1 MQLQFQGFRTEAG
14 SPVHEAV
21 AAVRYYTARDAQE
34 PWVYAYTPVARMNPY
49 QALTYGAFGDH
60 GLAVTPVT
68 DPWAFES
75 LMALEGQCAGVVLH
89 VHWLSFVFQ
98 DATSAPQARQAAED
112 FMAKLRS
119 FRARGGRLVW
129 TVHNMVSH
137 DARFH
142 AEELALQQAVA
153 DEADLVH
160 VMTGDT
166 PELVQDILRLDPGK
180 LIEVPHPSYHGA
192 YEDYVPRDHAR
203 MALGI
208 ESDEL
213 VYVVFGAIKAYKG
226 IEGLVEGF
234 NQLLA
239 RSDRPRRL
247 IVAGGA
253 DKDPKTQDLIR
264 QLRIHPYVLLH
275 EVKVPSDRAQY
286 LLRAADLMVLP
297 HQRALNSG
305 GALLGPTFDLP
316 IVANRVG
323 VLPGLLPSEMA
334 EFFDD
339 PSPESIA
346 GALERADRLCTPEA
360 RMAAREFAGRYRP
373 EVVSTRFATEV
384 KERLELAPGYRY
396 PRDRTL
402 NNA

>member
-21 AAVRYYTARDAQE
+21 AATRYYTGRDAQE

-68 DPWAFES
+68 DPWSFES
-75 LMALEGQCAGVVLH
+75 LMAVSGQCAGVVLH

-98 DATSAPQARQAAED
+98 DVTSAAQARQSSEA
-112 FMAKLRS
+112 FMAKLKS
-119 FRARGGRLVW
+119 FRARGGKLVW

-137 DARFH
+137 DARYH

-160 VMTGDT
+160 VLSADT
-166 PELVQDILRLDPGK
+166 PELVKDILRLDPDK
-180 LIEVPHPSYHGA
+180 LVVVPHPSYHGA

-203 MALGI
+203 MTLGL

-226 IEGLVEGF
+226 IEQLVEGF
-234 NQLLA
+234 NELLA

-253 DKDPKTQDLIR
+253 DQDPQTQEMIR
-264 QLRIHPYVLLH
+264 QLRIHPYVLVH
-275 EVKVPSDRAQY
+275 DVKVPGDRAQY

-323 VLPGLLPSEMA
+323 VLPGLLAPEMA

-339 PSPESIA
+339 PAPGAIA
-346 GALERADRLCTPEA
+346 DALERADRLCAPEA
-360 RMAAREFAGRYRP
+360 RRAAREFAGRYRP
-373 EVVSTRFATEV
+373 EAVSARLATEV
-384 KERLELAPGYRY
+384 KERLDLAPGYRY
-396 PRDRTL
+396 PQDRTFD
-402 NNA
+402 NA